1 MVFKAVTRK
10 GNVYELY
17 TSDKTSSE
25 DVELALDVTKKHPH
39 HYKNRIVLNWEDFEL
54 SEVISLGLSPTQS
67 NNTLG
72 TTPPLNTC
80 TLFPF
85 RPFIYRGMMLSRQKG
100 HSPTRA
106 TLGEQT
112 FHIPF
117 LTKRSEPIT

>member
-10 GNVYELY
+10 ENGYKLY
-17 TSDKTSSE
+17 TSAETSPE
-25 DVELALDVTKKHPH
+25 DVKDALDVTKKHPE
-39 HYKNRIVLNWEDFEL
+39 HYKNRIVLNWEDFKP

-67 NNTLG
+67 P
-72 TTPPLNTC
+72 PPLNSIPDFPLGL
-80 TLFPF
+80 LFTEEWC
-85 RPFIYRGMMLSRQKG
+85 SRQKS

-112 FHIPF
+112 FHMPF